1 MKKLFLLSLVSLL
14 PLLVSAQV
22 WTQYKTEADEL
33 KGTQAKSSHFI
44 EIPNEGAVVLYDD
57 YDLFGFVTYNGIFDY
72 KPYEYDFK
80 VAMGIFG
87 MYDET
92 GKLVEKREIMVSVA
106 DNPSSATADSRIT
119 VLRNSGIRQ
128 VASWIRNNKG
138 SVRIIIPRY
147 AKSDFDVT
155 VPTYLSQK
163 QAGTK
168 SRLKGTTQK
177 RGVKSPVRK
186 K

>member
-1 MKKLFLLSLVSLL
+1 MKKFYLLSLVLL
-14 PLLVSAQV
+14 SPLLVSAQI
-22 WTQYKTEADEL
+22 WSQYKIDADEL
-33 KGTQAKSSHFI
+33 KGTQARSSHFI
-44 EIPNEGAVVLYDD
+44 EIPEEGAVVLYDNQ
-57 YDLFGFVTYNGIFDY
+57 DLLGFVTYNGIFDY

-92 GKLVEKREIMVSVA
+92 GKLVEKREIMVSVG

-147 AKSDFDVT
+147 AKLDFDVT
-155 VPTYLSQK
+155 IPTFLSQK
-163 QAGTK
+163 SQGGKQAK
-168 SRLKGTTQK
+168 SKGTVQRK
-177 RGVKSPVRK
+177 RSNKQVKK
-186 K
+186 